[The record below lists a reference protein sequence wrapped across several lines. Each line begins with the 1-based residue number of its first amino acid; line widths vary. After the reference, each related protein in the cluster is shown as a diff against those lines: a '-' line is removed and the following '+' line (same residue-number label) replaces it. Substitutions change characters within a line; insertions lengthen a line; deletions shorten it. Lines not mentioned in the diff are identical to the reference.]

1 MENVQKTQKL
11 STDFKPLIVNGTSL
25 WFSFEFPFLRPPNL
39 IPNVEES
46 VIQEEFSLKQI
57 DAPMPEAPWLQR
69 CSHNEQ
75 KVSKQPTTPAF
86 FSKKGPKSPQ
96 SSKDDFLSL
105 ERRLVRASG
114 YSEEL

>member
-1 MENVQKTQKL
+1 
-11 STDFKPLIVNGTSL
+11 
-25 WFSFEFPFLRPPNL
+25 
-39 IPNVEES
+39 
-46 VIQEEFSLKQI
+46 
-57 DAPMPEAPWLQR
+57 MPEAPWLQR

-114 YSEEL
+114 YSEELTSVISDDDQSQDFINYDCTHKECL